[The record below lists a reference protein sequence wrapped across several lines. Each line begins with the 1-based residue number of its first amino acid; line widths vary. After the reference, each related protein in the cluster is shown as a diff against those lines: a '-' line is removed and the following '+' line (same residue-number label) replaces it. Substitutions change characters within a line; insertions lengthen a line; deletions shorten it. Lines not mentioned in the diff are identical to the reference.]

1 MFQILAVLLI
11 HNHSVRLYIP
21 RENTVFEGILETRFT
36 TIPGLGMSLEDVHH
50 TVTGTIEPGRY
61 RRLPVVD
68 YRYRGHSAI
77 ITLQDERERKTL
89 WIDTEKGMVMRE
101 ESESLTDQGSAVRSF
116 HRYRERNGIWRP
128 GSIQIIRKSGKARTL
143 ELKYKTQSINRG
155 LQPADIE
162 VYLPDTVLHRPLDE
176 AAPIHEIMDKTLVP

>member
-1 MFQILAVLLI
+1 MLLQTIDSASENLRDFRGSASVKTSFDGRNFRASVRLRYLDPGRYRIDVEGPMFQILAVLLI

-68 YRYRGHSAI
+68 YRYRGHSA
-77 ITLQDERERKTL
+77 
-89 WIDTEKGMVMRE
+89 G
-101 ESESLTDQGSAVRSF
+101 
-116 HRYRERNGIWRP
+116 
-128 GSIQIIRKSGKARTL
+128 
-143 ELKYKTQSINRG
+143 
-155 LQPADIE
+155 
-162 VYLPDTVLHRPLDE
+162 
-176 AAPIHEIMDKTLVP
+176 